1 MAIWIVKNSGKIS
14 YGIKRYLCDTLEDLP
29 YSENGEVVIP
39 GSKAYVI
46 SEKKT
51 YMMGSDEEW
60 HEINEGSG
68 GGASS
73 MSQLTDVDLTN
84 LEDGQVLKYDEDTQT
99 WKPGDDASATSLG
112 NLDDVDLTGLQNG
125 QVIIYDSTTEKWLAS
140 DIPSDIAE
148 VTQAQYD
155 ALPSETK
162 NLPIIY
168 QISDKG
174 YFFYKGKKFHEIK
187 EMTMAEYDQLSPAE
201 QNNGVEYFITDAPEI
216 VTEITLADYEE
227 LTVEEQMNGTIY
239 QIIDCG
245 YFFYKGN
252 RFMASLELT
261 LAEYNELTLEEQM
274 NGTEY
279 FITDAPDIITDLTQA
294 QYDVLTTEQ
303 KNNGSIY
310 QISNKGYF
318 YYKGKQF
325 RASCEL
331 TQAEFD
337 ALPTSKKNDGTE
349 YLITDATT
357 SIGDIDDVSISGAT
371 DGQSLYYDATLGVW
385 KNSAG
390 KIVYAEIDDVLD
402 AGETTI
408 TFTSDYITTDSVV
421 EPHVDSDFDGV
432 TYDSLVIANGSVT
445 LTFPEQA
452 EDMPVM
458 VRVWIDGYGA
468 ANNIEIDDDHAL
480 PDAVWSGEKIQEEI
494 TNIYEQITNLYDNT
508 ATYNVGDT
516 VIYNNNYYE
525 NITQIT
531 VPEDFDPNKWNEINF
546 EERLAEK
553 VDNTEFADKYSETST
568 YQEGD
573 IVIYNNKFYINTT
586 PISAPGEAWDPTHW
600 QAISLSDL
608 IPDVSTKMDK
618 SNPTG
623 TGSLSLNRKADTT
636 IGDKSTAIGNDT
648 TASGNYSYAEGSNT
662 VASGRISHAE
672 GAGSIASGYVSHAEG
687 YSTTASGTR
696 AHAEG
701 YYTIAQRRSQHVI
714 GEYNVEDTT
723 GADTT
728 TKGSYIEIVGNGTAD
743 SARSNART
751 LDWQGNEVLAGDLTI
766 NGNTSVGTTLS
777 NLASAIPDDIS
788 DLGDVDTTGATDG
801 QLLGYNGT
809 THKWVPVT
817 GGSGGATTL
826 AALTD
831 TSISNPTTGQ
841 GLVYNATSGKWENGT
856 IGSASGGSAN
866 TITYDNTI
874 SGLNATDVQDAID
887 ELKSIINSL
896 INMLGNTYDST
907 SSYSV
912 GDRVIYNNNYY
923 ICNTDIPAPGETW
936 NSSHWT
942 LTNITGQMPDGAFRG
957 VVL

>member
-68 GGASS
+68 SGASS

-84 LEDGQVLKYDEDTQT
+84 LEDGQILKYDEDTQT

-112 NLDDVDLTGLQNG
+112 NLDDVDLTNLQDS

-162 NLPIIY
+162 NLPLIY

-227 LTVEEQMNGTIY
+227 LTTEEQMNGTIY
-239 QIIDCG
+239 QIVDCG

-294 QYDVLTTEQ
+294 QYDILTTEQ

-390 KIVYAEIDDVLD
+390 KIVYAEIDDVLE

-408 TFTSDYITTDSVV
+408 TFTSDYITADSVV

-432 TYDSLVIANGSVT
+432 TYETMTIADGSVT
-445 LTFPEQA
+445 LTFNEQA
-452 EDMPVM
+452 TDMPVM

-468 ANNIEIDDDHAL
+468 ANNIEINDDHAL

-531 VPEDFDPNKWNEINF
+531 VPEDFDPNKWNEINL
-546 EERLAEK
+546 EERLVEK

-608 IPDVSTKMDK
+608 IPDVTTKMDK
-618 SNPTG
+618 ANPTG
-623 TGSLSLNRKADTT
+623 TGSLSLNRKAGTT
-636 IGDKSTAIGNDT
+636 VGTNSVAVGTNT
-648 TASGNYSYAEGSNT
+648 TASASNAHAEGSSTTASAAGAHAEGYDT
-662 VASGRISHAE
+662 VASGANGSHAEGYGSHAEGLASHAENNGAATGDYSHAEGGSTTASAIYSHAEGNHTAASGSSSHAE
-672 GAGSIASGYVSHAEG
+672 GAG
-687 YSTTASGTR
+687 
-696 AHAEG
+696 
-701 YYTIAQRRSQHVI
+701 TIATGSSQHA
-714 GEYNVEDTT
+714 GGKYNIEDNSNTY
-723 GADTT
+723 A
-728 TKGSYIEIVGNGTAD
+728 EIIGNGTAD
-743 SARSNART
+743 NARSNART

-766 NGNTSVGTTLS
+766 NGNTSVGTTLN

-817 GGSGGATTL
+817 GGGSGGGTASATTY
-826 AALTD
+826 
-831 TSISNPTTGQ
+831 NNTT
-841 GLVYNATSGKWENGT
+841 
-856 IGSASGGSAN
+856 
-866 TITYDNTI
+866 
-874 SGLNATDVQDAID
+874 SGLNATNVQDAID

-896 INMLGNTYDST
+896 INMLGDTYDPT

-912 GDRVIYNNNYY
+912 GDKVIYNNNYY
-923 ICNTDIPAPGETW
+923 ICNTDIPAPGEAW
-936 NSSHWT
+936 NISHWT
-942 LTNITGQMPDGAFRG
+942 LTNITGQMPSGYLRE

>member
-68 GGASS
+68 SGASS

-112 NLDDVDLTGLQNG
+112 NLEDVDLSNLQDG
-125 QVIIYDSTTEKWLAS
+125 QLIIYDSTTEKWLAS

-168 QISDKG
+168 QISDRG
-174 YFFYKGKKFHEIK
+174 YFFYKSKKFHEIK
-187 EMTMAEYDQLSPAE
+187 ELTMAEYDQLSPAE

-227 LTVEEQMNGTIY
+227 LTTEEQMNGTIY

-279 FITDAPDIITDLTQA
+279 FITDAPDIIADLTQA

-325 RASCEL
+325 RASREL

-408 TFTSDYITTDSVV
+408 TLTSDYITTDSVV
-421 EPHVDSDFDGV
+421 DVFVDDDFDGV
-432 TYDSLVIANGSVT
+432 TYETMTIANGSVT
-445 LTFPEQA
+445 LTFNEQA
-452 EDMPVM
+452 SDMPVM
-458 VRVWIDGYGA
+458 IRVWIDGYGA

-480 PDAVWSGEKIQEEI
+480 SDAVWSGEKIQEEI
-494 TNIYEQITNLYDNT
+494 TNIYKQITNLYDNT

-516 VIYNNNYYE
+516 VIYNNTYYE

-531 VPEDFDPNKWNEINF
+531 VPEDFDPNKWNEINL

-573 IVIYNNKFYINTT
+573 VVIYNNKFYINTT

-600 QAISLSDL
+600 QSVTLADL
-608 IPDVSTKMDK
+608 VM
-618 SNPTG
+618 
-623 TGSLSLNRKADTT
+623 
-636 IGDKSTAIGNDT
+636 GN
-648 TASGNYSYAEGSNT
+648 
-662 VASGRISHAE
+662 
-672 GAGSIASGYVSHAEG
+672 
-687 YSTTASGTR
+687 
-696 AHAEG
+696 
-701 YYTIAQRRSQHVI
+701 
-714 GEYNVEDTT
+714 
-723 GADTT
+723 
-728 TKGSYIEIVGNGTAD
+728 
-743 SARSNART
+743 
-751 LDWQGNEVLAGDLTI
+751 
-766 NGNTSVGTTLS
+766 
-777 NLASAIPDDIS
+777 
-788 DLGDVDTTGATDG
+788 
-801 QLLGYNGT
+801 
-809 THKWVPVT
+809 
-817 GGSGGATTL
+817 TTL

-831 TSISNPTTGQ
+831 TSISNPAAGQ
-841 GLVYNATSGKWENGT
+841 GLIYNATSGKWENGA
-856 IGSASGGSAN
+856 IGGGGSAN
-866 TITYDNTI
+866 TITYNNTT

>member
-1 MAIWIVKNSGKIS
+1 MAIWIVKNNGKIS

-68 GGASS
+68 ASS

-99 WKPGDDASATSLG
+99 WKPGNDASATSLG
-112 NLDDVDLTGLQNG
+112 NLDDVDLTGLQDG

-140 DIPSDIAE
+140 NIPSDIAE

-155 ALPSETK
+155 
-162 NLPIIY
+162 I
-168 QISDKG
+168 
-174 YFFYKGKKFHEIK
+174 
-187 EMTMAEYDQLSPAE
+187 
-201 QNNGVEYFITDAPEI
+201 
-216 VTEITLADYEE
+216 
-227 LTVEEQMNGTIY
+227 
-239 QIIDCG
+239 
-245 YFFYKGN
+245 
-252 RFMASLELT
+252 
-261 LAEYNELTLEEQM
+261 
-274 NGTEY
+274 
-279 FITDAPDIITDLTQA
+279 
-294 QYDVLTTEQ
+294 LTTEQ

-325 RASCEL
+325 RASREL

-337 ALPTSKKNDGTE
+337 ALPTSEKNNGTE

-357 SIGDIDDVSISGAT
+357 SINDIDDVSISGAT

-402 AGETTI
+402 TGETSI
-408 TFTSDYITTDSVV
+408 TLTSNYITTDSVIDV
-421 EPHVDSDFDGV
+421 FIDDDFDGV
-432 TYDSLVIANGSVT
+432 TYDSLVIADGSVT

-452 EDMPVM
+452 NNMPVM
-458 VRVWIDGYGA
+458 IRVWIDGYGA

-480 PDAVWSGEKIQEEI
+480 PDVVWSGEKIQEEI
-494 TNIYEQITNLYDNT
+494 INIYEQITNLYDNT

-516 VIYNNNYYE
+516 VIYNNTYYE

-531 VPEDFDPNKWNEINF
+531 VPEDFDPNKWNEINL

-573 IVIYNNKFYINTT
+573 VVIYNNKFYINIT

-600 QAISLSDL
+600 QSVTLADLVMGHTQVQSDWNESDSNDPAYIKNKPT
-608 IPDVSTKMDK
+608 IPAAQVQSDWNES
-618 SNPTG
+618 
-623 TGSLSLNRKADTT
+623 DTS
-636 IGDKSTAIGNDT
+636 DP
-648 TASGNYSYAEGSNT
+648 
-662 VASGRISHAE
+662 
-672 GAGSIASGYVSHAEG
+672 
-687 YSTTASGTR
+687 
-696 AHAEG
+696 
-701 YYTIAQRRSQHVI
+701 
-714 GEYNVEDTT
+714 
-723 GADTT
+723 
-728 TKGSYIEIVGNGTAD
+728 SYIQNKPSIPN
-743 SARSNART
+743 N
-751 LDWQGNEVLAGDLTI
+751 I
-766 NGNTSVGTTLS
+766 N
-777 NLASAIPDDIS
+777 
-788 DLGDVDTTGATDG
+788 DLGNVDTTGATDG

-809 THKWVPVT
+809 TDEWVPVT
-817 GGSGGATTL
+817 GGGGGATTL

-831 TSISNPTTGQ
+831 TSISNPTAGQ
-841 GLVYNATSGKWENGT
+841 GLIYNATSGKWENGA
-856 IGSASGGSAN
+856 IGGGGTASATTYNN
-866 TITYDNTI
+866 TT
-874 SGLNATDVQDAID
+874 SGLNATNVQDAID

-896 INMLGNTYDST
+896 INMLGDTYDPT

-912 GDRVIYNNNYY
+912 GDKVIYNNNYY
-923 ICNTDIPAPGETW
+923 ICNTDIPAPGEAW

-942 LTNITGQMPDGAFRG
+942 LTNITGQLPSGYLRE

>member
-60 HEINEGSG
+60 HEIDEGSG
-68 GGASS
+68 SGASS
-73 MSQLTDVDLTN
+73 MSQLTDVDLTS

-112 NLDDVDLTGLQNG
+112 NLDDVDLTNLQDGQVIKYDSQTETWIPANDSTVTTLGGLSDVDVTSAIEG

-148 VTQAQYD
+148 LTQEQYD

-162 NLPIIY
+162 NLPLIY
-168 QISDKG
+168 EISDKG
-174 YFFYKGKKFHEIK
+174 YSYYKGKKFRASK
-187 EMTMAEYDQLSPAE
+187 ELTQAEYDQL
-201 QNNGVEYFITDAPEI
+201 TPE
-216 VTEITLADYEE
+216 EKND
-227 LTVEEQMNGTIY
+227 
-239 QIIDCG
+239 
-245 YFFYKGN
+245 
-252 RFMASLELT
+252 
-261 LAEYNELTLEEQM
+261 
-274 NGTEY
+274 GTEY
-279 FITDAPDIITDLTQA
+279 FITDAPETVAELTQA
-294 QYDVLTTEQ
+294 QYDVLTPDE
-303 KNNGSIY
+303 KNNGTIW

-325 RASCEL
+325 RASREL

-337 ALPTSKKNDGTE
+337 ALPSSKKNDGTE

-357 SIGDIDDVSISGAT
+357 SISDIDDVSISGAT

-390 KIVYAEIDDVLD
+390 KIVYAEINDVLET
-402 AGETTI
+402 GETTI

-421 EPHVDSDFDGV
+421 DVFVDDDFDGV

-452 EDMPVM
+452 ENMPVM
-458 VRVWIDGYGA
+458 IRIWIDGYGA

-531 VPEDFDPNKWNEINF
+531 VPEDFDPNKWNEINL

-573 IVIYNNKFYINTT
+573 IVIYNNEFYINTT

-600 QAISLSDL
+600 QSVTLADL
-608 IPDVSTKMDK
+608 VMS
-618 SNPTG
+618 G
-623 TGSLSLNRKADTT
+623 G
-636 IGDKSTAIGNDT
+636 G
-648 TASGNYSYAEGSNT
+648 TAS
-662 VASGRISHAE
+662 
-672 GAGSIASGYVSHAEG
+672 
-687 YSTTASGTR
+687 
-696 AHAEG
+696 
-701 YYTIAQRRSQHVI
+701 
-714 GEYNVEDTT
+714 
-723 GADTT
+723 
-728 TKGSYIEIVGNGTAD
+728 
-743 SARSNART
+743 
-751 LDWQGNEVLAGDLTI
+751 
-766 NGNTSVGTTLS
+766 
-777 NLASAIPDDIS
+777 
-788 DLGDVDTTGATDG
+788 
-801 QLLGYNGT
+801 
-809 THKWVPVT
+809 
-817 GGSGGATTL
+817 ATTY
-826 AALTD
+826 
-831 TSISNPTTGQ
+831 NNTT
-841 GLVYNATSGKWENGT
+841 
-856 IGSASGGSAN
+856 
-866 TITYDNTI
+866 
-874 SGLNATDVQDAID
+874 SGLNATNVQDAID
-887 ELKSIINSL
+887 ELKSIINNL
-896 INMLGNTYDST
+896 INMLGDTYDST

-912 GDRVIYNNNYY
+912 GDRVVYNNNYY
-923 ICNTDIPAPGETW
+923 ICNTDIPAPGEAW
-936 NSSHWT
+936 NSNHWT
-942 LTNITGQMPDGAFRG
+942 LTNITGQMPSGYLRE

>member
-1 MAIWIVKNSGKIS
+1 MAIWIVKNSGKVS

-68 GGASS
+68 SGASS

-84 LEDGQVLKYDEDTQT
+84 LQDGQVLKYDEDTQT

-148 VTQAQYD
+148 LTQEQYD
-155 ALPSETK
+155 ALPTETK
-162 NLPIIY
+162 NLPLIY

-174 YFFYKGKKFHEIK
+174 YFFYKGKKFRASK
-187 EMTMAEYDQLSPAE
+187 ELTQAEYDELTPEE
-201 QNNGVEYFITDAPEI
+201 QND
-216 VTEITLADYEE
+216 
-227 LTVEEQMNGTIY
+227 
-239 QIIDCG
+239 
-245 YFFYKGN
+245 
-252 RFMASLELT
+252 
-261 LAEYNELTLEEQM
+261 
-274 NGTEY
+274 GTEY
-279 FITDAPDIITDLTQA
+279 FITDAPETVAELTQA
-294 QYDVLTTEQ
+294 QYNALTTEQ

-318 YYKGKQF
+318 YYKSKQF
-325 RASCEL
+325 RASREL

-337 ALPTSKKNDGTE
+337 ALPSSEKNNGTE
-349 YLITDATT
+349 YLITDAIT

-390 KIVYAEIDDVLD
+390 KIVYTEIDDVLE
-402 AGETTI
+402 AGETSI
-408 TFTSDYITTDSVV
+408 TLTSNYITTDSVV

-432 TYDSLVIANGSVT
+432 TYETMIIANGSVT
-445 LTFPEQA
+445 LTFKEQS
-452 EDMPVM
+452 EDIPVM

-516 VIYNNNYYE
+516 VIYNNNYYK
-525 NITQIT
+525 NITQIIT
-531 VPEDFDPNKWNEINF
+531 PEDFDPNKWEQINF
-546 EERLAEK
+546 EDRLAEK
-553 VDNTEFADKYSETST
+553 VDNTEFADEYSETNAYS
-568 YQEGD
+568 EGD
-573 IVIYNNKFYINTT
+573 IVIYENKFYINVT

-608 IPDVSTKMDK
+608 IPDVSGKMDK
-618 SNPTG
+618 ANPIG
-623 TGSLSLNRKADTT
+623 TGSFSLNRKANTT
-636 IGDKSTAIGNDT
+636 VGNYSVAEGEDP
-648 TASGNYSYAEGSNT
+648 TASGPA
-662 VASGRISHAE
+662 
-672 GAGSIASGYVSHAEG
+672 SHAEG
-687 YSTTASGTR
+687 YSTIASGDS

-701 YYTIAQRRSQHVI
+701 YGTLASGDISHVEGGGSIASGDMSHAEGGNTTASGGTSHAEGVNSTASGDISHAEGSNSTASGDISHAEGYSTIAQRKSQHVFGDFNI
-714 GEYNVEDTT
+714 ADTT
-723 GADTT
+723 GADGTV
-728 TKGSYIEIVGNGTAD
+728 KGSYIEIVGNGTANN
-743 SARSNART
+743 ARSNART

-766 NGNTSVGTTLS
+766 NGNQSIGTALS

-817 GGSGGATTL
+817 GGGG
-826 AALTD
+826 
-831 TSISNPTTGQ
+831 G
-841 GLVYNATSGKWENGT
+841 G
-856 IGSASGGSAN
+856 GSASA
-866 TITYDNTI
+866 TTYDNTT
-874 SGLNATDVQDAID
+874 SGLNATDVQAAID
-887 ELKSIINSL
+887 ELKSIINNL
-896 INMLGNTYDST
+896 INMLGDTYDPT
-907 SSYSV
+907 SSYNV
-912 GDRVIYNNNYY
+912 GDKVIYNYHYY
-923 ICNTDIPAPGETW
+923 TCNTAIPAPGEAW
-936 NSSHWT
+936 NVNHWT
-942 LTNITGQMPDGAFRG
+942 LTNITGELPSGYLRE

>member
-68 GGASS
+68 SGASS

-112 NLDDVDLTGLQNG
+112 NLDDVDLTNLQGG

-168 QISDKG
+168 QIS
-174 YFFYKGKKFHEIK
+174 
-187 EMTMAEYDQLSPAE
+187 
-201 QNNGVEYFITDAPEI
+201 
-216 VTEITLADYEE
+216 
-227 LTVEEQMNGTIY
+227 
-239 QIIDCG
+239 
-245 YFFYKGN
+245 
-252 RFMASLELT
+252 
-261 LAEYNELTLEEQM
+261 
-274 NGTEY
+274 
-279 FITDAPDIITDLTQA
+279 
-294 QYDVLTTEQ
+294 
-303 KNNGSIY
+303 
-310 QISNKGYF
+310 NKGYF
-318 YYKGKQF
+318 YYKSKQF
-325 RASCEL
+325 RASREL

-337 ALPTSKKNDGTE
+337 ALPASEKNNGTE

-402 AGETTI
+402 AGETSI
-408 TFTSDYITTDSVV
+408 ILASNYITTDSVV
-421 EPHVDSDFDGV
+421 DVFVDDDFDGV
-432 TYDSLVIANGSVT
+432 TYETITIANGSVT
-445 LTFPEQA
+445 LTFNEQA

-458 VRVWIDGYGA
+458 IRVWIDGYGA

-516 VIYNNNYYE
+516 IIYNNTYYE

-531 VPEDFDPNKWNEINF
+531 VPEDFDPDKWNEINL
-546 EERLAEK
+546 EEKLAEK
-553 VDNTEFADKYSETST
+553 VDNTEFADKYSEIST

-573 IVIYNNKFYINTT
+573 IVIYNNEFYINTT

-600 QAISLSDL
+600 QSVTLADLVMGNTQVQSDWNENDTNDPAYVKNKPTIPNDLSDL
-608 IPDVSTKMDK
+608 
-618 SNPTG
+618 
-623 TGSLSLNRKADTT
+623 
-636 IGDKSTAIGNDT
+636 GN
-648 TASGNYSYAEGSNT
+648 
-662 VASGRISHAE
+662 
-672 GAGSIASGYVSHAEG
+672 
-687 YSTTASGTR
+687 
-696 AHAEG
+696 
-701 YYTIAQRRSQHVI
+701 
-714 GEYNVEDTT
+714 
-723 GADTT
+723 
-728 TKGSYIEIVGNGTAD
+728 
-743 SARSNART
+743 
-751 LDWQGNEVLAGDLTI
+751 
-766 NGNTSVGTTLS
+766 
-777 NLASAIPDDIS
+777 
-788 DLGDVDTTGATDG
+788 VDTTGATDG

-809 THKWVPVT
+809 TDKWVPVT
-817 GGSGGATTL
+817 GGGGGGTASSTTY
-826 AALTD
+826 
-831 TSISNPTTGQ
+831 NNTT
-841 GLVYNATSGKWENGT
+841 
-856 IGSASGGSAN
+856 
-866 TITYDNTI
+866 
-874 SGLNATDVQDAID
+874 SGLNATNVQDAID

-896 INMLGNTYDST
+896 INMLGDTYDPT

-912 GDRVIYNNNYY
+912 GDKVIYNNNYY
-923 ICNTDIPAPGETW
+923 ICNTDIPAPGEAW
-936 NSSHWT
+936 DSSHWT
-942 LTNITGQMPDGAFRG
+942 LTNITGQMPSGYLRE

>member
-39 GSKAYVI
+39 GSKAYII

-68 GGASS
+68 SGASS
-73 MSQLTDVDLTN
+73 MSQLTDVDLTD

-99 WKPGDDASATSLG
+99 WKPGDDTSATSLG
-112 NLDDVDLTGLQNG
+112 NLEDVDLTNLQDGQVIKYDGQTETWVPADDSTVTTLDGLSDVDVTSATDG

-148 VTQAQYD
+148 LTQEQYD

-174 YFFYKGKKFHEIK
+174 YFFYKGKKFRASK
-187 EMTMAEYDQLSPAE
+187 ELTQAEYDQLTPEE
-201 QNNGVEYFITDAPEI
+201 QND
-216 VTEITLADYEE
+216 
-227 LTVEEQMNGTIY
+227 
-239 QIIDCG
+239 
-245 YFFYKGN
+245 
-252 RFMASLELT
+252 
-261 LAEYNELTLEEQM
+261 
-274 NGTEY
+274 GTEY
-279 FITDAPDIITDLTQA
+279 FITDAPETVAELTQA
-294 QYDVLTTEQ
+294 QYDVLTSDE
-303 KNNGSIY
+303 KNSGTIW

-325 RASCEL
+325 RASREL

-337 ALPTSKKNDGTE
+337 ALSSSEKNNGTE

-357 SIGDIDDVSISGAT
+357 SIGNIDDVSISGAT

-408 TFTSDYITTDSVV
+408 TLTSNYITTDSVIDV
-421 EPHVDSDFDGV
+421 FVDDDFDGV
-432 TYDSLVIANGSVT
+432 TYETMTIANGSVT
-445 LTFPEQA
+445 LTFNEQA

-458 VRVWIDGYGA
+458 IRVWIDGYGA

-516 VIYNNNYYE
+516 VIYNNTYYE

-531 VPEDFDPNKWNEINF
+531 VPEDFDPNKWNEINL

-573 IVIYNNKFYINTT
+573 VVIYNNEFYINTT

-608 IPDVSTKMDK
+608 IPDVTTKMDK
-618 SNPTG
+618 VNPTG
-623 TGSLSLNRKADTT
+623 TGSFSLNRKAGTT
-636 IGDKSTAIGNDT
+636 VGTYSVAVGVET
-648 TASGNYSYAEGSNT
+648 TASGNYS
-662 VASGRISHAE
+662 HAE
-672 GAGSIASGYVSHAEG
+672 GAGTTASGFQTHAEGATTTASGSCAHAEGSSTTASGNVSHAEG
-687 YSTTASGTR
+687 LG
-696 AHAEG
+696 
-701 YYTIAQRRSQHVI
+701 TIAASQYQHV
-714 GEYNVEDTT
+714 GGKFNFADNNNTYVE
-723 GADTT
+723 
-728 TKGSYIEIVGNGTAD
+728 IIGNGTANN
-743 SARSNART
+743 ARSNART

-777 NLASAIPDDIS
+777 NLASAIPDDIN

-809 THKWVPVT
+809 THKWVPIT
-817 GGSGGATTL
+817 GGGGGATTL

-831 TSISNPTTGQ
+831 TSISNPTAGQ
-841 GLVYNATSGKWENGT
+841 GLIYNATSGKWENGT
-856 IGSASGGSAN
+856 ISGGTASATTYNN
-866 TITYDNTI
+866 TT
-874 SGLNATDVQDAID
+874 SGLNATNVQDAID

-896 INMLGNTYDST
+896 INMLGDTYDPT

-912 GDRVIYNNNYY
+912 GDKVIYNNNYY
-923 ICNTDIPAPGETW
+923 ICNTDIPAPGEAW

-942 LTNITGQMPDGAFRG
+942 LTNITGQMPDGYLRE

>member
-1 MAIWIVKNSGKIS
+1 MAIWIVKNNGKIS

-68 GGASS
+68 ASS

-99 WKPGDDASATSLG
+99 WKPGNDASATSLG
-112 NLDDVDLTGLQNG
+112 NLDDVDLTGLQDG

-140 DIPSDIAE
+140 NIPSDIAE

-155 ALPSETK
+155 
-162 NLPIIY
+162 I
-168 QISDKG
+168 
-174 YFFYKGKKFHEIK
+174 
-187 EMTMAEYDQLSPAE
+187 
-201 QNNGVEYFITDAPEI
+201 
-216 VTEITLADYEE
+216 
-227 LTVEEQMNGTIY
+227 
-239 QIIDCG
+239 
-245 YFFYKGN
+245 
-252 RFMASLELT
+252 
-261 LAEYNELTLEEQM
+261 
-274 NGTEY
+274 
-279 FITDAPDIITDLTQA
+279 
-294 QYDVLTTEQ
+294 LTTEQ

-325 RASCEL
+325 RASREL

-337 ALPTSKKNDGTE
+337 ALPTSEKNNGTE

-357 SIGDIDDVSISGAT
+357 SINDIDDVSISGAT

-402 AGETTI
+402 TGETSI
-408 TFTSDYITTDSVV
+408 TLTSNYITTDSVIDV
-421 EPHVDSDFDGV
+421 FIDDDFDGV
-432 TYDSLVIANGSVT
+432 TYDSLVIADGSVT

-452 EDMPVM
+452 NNMPVM
-458 VRVWIDGYGA
+458 IRVWIDGYGA

-480 PDAVWSGEKIQEEI
+480 PDVVWSGEKIQEEI
-494 TNIYEQITNLYDNT
+494 INIYEQITNLYDNT

-516 VIYNNNYYE
+516 VIYNNTYYE

-531 VPEDFDPNKWNEINF
+531 VPEDFDPNKWNEINL

-573 IVIYNNKFYINTT
+573 VVIYNNKFYINIT

-600 QAISLSDL
+600 QSVTLADLVMGHTQVQSDWNESDSNDPAYIKNKPT
-608 IPDVSTKMDK
+608 IPAAQVQSDWNES
-618 SNPTG
+618 
-623 TGSLSLNRKADTT
+623 DTS
-636 IGDKSTAIGNDT
+636 DP
-648 TASGNYSYAEGSNT
+648 
-662 VASGRISHAE
+662 
-672 GAGSIASGYVSHAEG
+672 
-687 YSTTASGTR
+687 
-696 AHAEG
+696 
-701 YYTIAQRRSQHVI
+701 
-714 GEYNVEDTT
+714 
-723 GADTT
+723 
-728 TKGSYIEIVGNGTAD
+728 SYIQNKPSIPN
-743 SARSNART
+743 N
-751 LDWQGNEVLAGDLTI
+751 I
-766 NGNTSVGTTLS
+766 N
-777 NLASAIPDDIS
+777 
-788 DLGDVDTTGATDG
+788 DLGNVDTTGATDG

-809 THKWVPVT
+809 TDEWVPVT
-817 GGSGGATTL
+817 GGGGGATTL

-831 TSISNPTTGQ
+831 TSISNPAAGQ
-841 GLVYNATSGKWENGT
+841 GLIYNATSGKWENGA
-856 IGSASGGSAN
+856 IGGGGTASATTYNN
-866 TITYDNTI
+866 TT
-874 SGLNATDVQDAID
+874 SGLNATNVQDAID

-896 INMLGNTYDST
+896 INMLGDTYDPT

-912 GDRVIYNNNYY
+912 GDKVIYNNNYY
-923 ICNTDIPAPGETW
+923 ICNTDIPAPGEAW

-942 LTNITGQMPDGAFRG
+942 LTNITGQLPSGYLRE

>member
-68 GGASS
+68 SGASS

-112 NLDDVDLTGLQNG
+112 NLDDVDLTNLQDGQVIKYDGQTETWIPADDSTVTTLNDLSDVNVTSATDG

-148 VTQAQYD
+148 LTQEQYD

-162 NLPIIY
+162 NLSIIY
-168 QISDKG
+168 QISNKG
-174 YFFYKGKKFHEIK
+174 YFFYKGKKFRASK
-187 EMTMAEYDQLSPAE
+187 ELTQDEYDQL
-201 QNNGVEYFITDAPEI
+201 TPE
-216 VTEITLADYEE
+216 EKND
-227 LTVEEQMNGTIY
+227 
-239 QIIDCG
+239 
-245 YFFYKGN
+245 
-252 RFMASLELT
+252 
-261 LAEYNELTLEEQM
+261 
-274 NGTEY
+274 GTEY
-279 FITDAPDIITDLTQA
+279 FITDAPETVAELTQA
-294 QYDVLTTEQ
+294 QYDVLTSDE
-303 KNNGSIY
+303 KNNGTIW

-325 RASCEL
+325 RASREL

-337 ALPTSKKNDGTE
+337 ALPTSEKNNGTE

-402 AGETTI
+402 AGETSI
-408 TFTSDYITTDSVV
+408 TLTSDYITTDSVV
-421 EPHVDSDFDGV
+421 DVFVDDDFDGV

-445 LTFPEQA
+445 FTFPEQS

-458 VRVWIDGYGA
+458 IRVWIDGYGA

-480 PDAVWSGEKIQEEI
+480 PDVVWSGEKIQEEI

-516 VIYNNNYYE
+516 VIYNNTYYE

-531 VPEDFDPNKWNEINF
+531 VPEDFDPNKWNEINL
-546 EERLAEK
+546 EERLVEK
-553 VDNTEFADKYSETST
+553 VDNTEFADKYSETGT

-573 IVIYNNKFYINTT
+573 IVIYNNEFYINTT

-600 QAISLSDL
+600 QSVTLADLVMGNTQVQSDWNESDANDPAYIKNKPT
-608 IPDVSTKMDK
+608 IPAAQVQ
-618 SNPTG
+618 SNWNE
-623 TGSLSLNRKADTT
+623 SDSADP
-636 IGDKSTAIGNDT
+636 
-648 TASGNYSYAEGSNT
+648 
-662 VASGRISHAE
+662 
-672 GAGSIASGYVSHAEG
+672 
-687 YSTTASGTR
+687 
-696 AHAEG
+696 
-701 YYTIAQRRSQHVI
+701 
-714 GEYNVEDTT
+714 
-723 GADTT
+723 
-728 TKGSYIEIVGNGTAD
+728 SYIQNKP
-743 SARSNART
+743 
-751 LDWQGNEVLAGDLTI
+751 TI
-766 NGNTSVGTTLS
+766 PNNI
-777 NLASAIPDDIS
+777 N
-788 DLGDVDTTGATDG
+788 DLGNVDTTGATDG

-809 THKWVPVT
+809 TNKWVPVT
-817 GGSGGATTL
+817 GGGGGTTTL

-831 TSISNPTTGQ
+831 TSISNPANGQ
-841 GLVYNATSGKWENGT
+841 GLIYNATSGKWENGAISDGGT
-856 IGSASGGSAN
+856 ASSTTYNN
-866 TITYDNTI
+866 TV
-874 SGLNATDVQDAID
+874 SGLNATNVQDAID

-896 INMLGNTYDST
+896 INMLGNTYDPT

-912 GDRVIYNNNYY
+912 GDKVIYNNNYY
-923 ICNTDIPAPGETW
+923 VCNTAIPAPGEAW

-942 LTNITGQMPDGAFRG
+942 LTNITGQMPSGYLRE

>member
-68 GGASS
+68 SGTSS

-112 NLDDVDLTGLQNG
+112 NLDDVDLTNLQDGQVIKYDGQTETWVPADDSTVTTLGGLSDVDVTSVTDG

-148 VTQAQYD
+148 VTQEQYD

-174 YFFYKGKKFHEIK
+174 YFFYKGKKFRASK
-187 EMTMAEYDQLSPAE
+187 ELTQAEYDQLTPEE
-201 QNNGVEYFITDAPEI
+201 QND
-216 VTEITLADYEE
+216 
-227 LTVEEQMNGTIY
+227 
-239 QIIDCG
+239 
-245 YFFYKGN
+245 
-252 RFMASLELT
+252 
-261 LAEYNELTLEEQM
+261 
-274 NGTEY
+274 GTEY
-279 FITDAPDIITDLTQA
+279 FITDAPETVAELTQA
-294 QYDVLTTEQ
+294 QYDVLTSDE
-303 KNNGSIY
+303 KNSGTIW

-325 RASCEL
+325 KASREL

-337 ALPTSKKNDGTE
+337 ALPTSEKNNGTE

-408 TFTSDYITTDSVV
+408 TLTSNYITTDSVIDV
-421 EPHVDSDFDGV
+421 FVDDDFDGI
-432 TYDSLVIANGSVT
+432 TYETMTIANDSVT
-445 LTFPEQA
+445 LIFNEQA

-516 VIYNNNYYE
+516 VIYNNTYYE

-531 VPEDFDPNKWNEINF
+531 VPEDFDPNKWNEINL

-553 VDNTEFADKYSETST
+553 VDNTEFADKYSETSI

-573 IVIYNNKFYINTT
+573 IVIYNNEFYINTT

-600 QAISLSDL
+600 QPVTLADL
-608 IPDVSTKMDK
+608 VM
-618 SNPTG
+618 
-623 TGSLSLNRKADTT
+623 
-636 IGDKSTAIGNDT
+636 
-648 TASGNYSYAEGSNT
+648 
-662 VASGRISHAE
+662 
-672 GAGSIASGYVSHAEG
+672 
-687 YSTTASGTR
+687 
-696 AHAEG
+696 
-701 YYTIAQRRSQHVI
+701 
-714 GEYNVEDTT
+714 
-723 GADTT
+723 
-728 TKGSYIEIVGNGTAD
+728 
-743 SARSNART
+743 
-751 LDWQGNEVLAGDLTI
+751 
-766 NGNTSVGTTLS
+766 GNTQVQSDWNESDANDPAYIKNKPT
-777 NLASAIPDDIS
+777 IPNNIN
-788 DLGDVDTTGATDG
+788 DLGNVDTTGATDG

-809 THKWVPVT
+809 TDKWVPVT
-817 GGSGGATTL
+817 GGGGGATTL

-841 GLVYNATSGKWENGT
+841 GLIYNATSGKWENGT
-856 IGSASGGSAN
+856 VSGGTASATTYNN
-866 TITYDNTI
+866 TT
-874 SGLNATDVQDAID
+874 SGLNATNVQDAID

-896 INMLGNTYDST
+896 INMLGDTYDPT

-912 GDRVIYNNNYY
+912 GDKVIYNNNYY
-923 ICNTDIPAPGETW
+923 ICNTDIPAPGEAW

-942 LTNITGQMPDGAFRG
+942 LTNITGQMPDGYLRE

>member
-68 GGASS
+68 SGASS

-99 WKPGDDASATSLG
+99 WKPSDDTSATSLG

-155 ALPSETK
+155 ALPSGTK

-168 QISDKG
+168 QISDRG

-201 QNNGVEYFITDAPEI
+201 QNNGIEYFITDAPEI

-227 LTVEEQMNGTIY
+227 LTTEEQNNGTIY
-239 QIIDCG
+239 QIVDCG

-252 RFMASLELT
+252 RFMASFELT

-325 RASCEL
+325 RASREL

-337 ALPTSKKNDGTE
+337 ALPTSEKNNGTE

-402 AGETTI
+402 TGETSI
-408 TFTSDYITTDSVV
+408 TLTSDYITTDSVV
-421 EPHVDSDFDGV
+421 DVFVDDDFDGV

-452 EDMPVM
+452 ADMPVM
-458 VRVWIDGYGA
+458 IRVWIDGYGA

-508 ATYNVGDT
+508 AIYNVGDT
-516 VIYNNNYYE
+516 VIYNNTYYE

-531 VPEDFDPNKWNEINF
+531 VPEDFDPNKWNEINL

-573 IVIYNNKFYINTT
+573 IVIYNNEFYINTT

-600 QAISLSDL
+600 QSISLSDL
-608 IPDVSTKMDK
+608 ILDVSTKMDK
-618 SNPTG
+618 VNPTG
-623 TGSLSLNRKADTT
+623 TGSLSLNRKANTT
-636 IGDKSTAIGNDT
+636 IGTNSVAEGVDT
-648 TASGNYSYAEGSNT
+648 TASGDY
-662 VASGRISHAE
+662 SHAE
-672 GAGSIASGYVSHAEG
+672 GAGTEASGQYSHAEG
-687 YSTTASGTR
+687 MNTTAAGS
-696 AHAEG
+696 
-701 YYTIAQRRSQHVI
+701 SQHVSGKFNI
-714 GEYNVEDTT
+714 VDNNNTY
-723 GADTT
+723 A
-728 TKGSYIEIVGNGTAD
+728 EIIGNGTANN
-743 SARSNART
+743 ARSNART

-766 NGNTSVGTTLS
+766 NGNTSVGTALS
-777 NLASAIPDDIS
+777 NLASAIPNDIS
-788 DLGDVDTTGATDG
+788 DLDDVDTTGATDG

-817 GGSGGATTL
+817 GGGGGATTL

-831 TSISNPTTGQ
+831 TSISNPTAGQ

-866 TITYDNTI
+866 TITYDNTT
-874 SGLNATDVQDAID
+874 SGLSATDVQDAID

-942 LTNITGQMPDGAFRG
+942 LTSITGQLPDGAFRG